1 LKRGDLL
8 VVRLTV
14 DPQGNRLDQL
24 VIEDLLPAGLEI
36 ENPNLATAQLVPWL
50 KQKEERDRHRDA
62 RDDRMLIFTG
72 VLHEP
77 ATFHYAVRAVTAGTY
92 ILPPPVVSGMYEPE
106 IRGVGEGGELVV
118 RP

>member
-1 LKRGDLL
+1 MTLRLAIPNKGRLSERSVEILK
-8 VVRLTV
+8 
-14 DPQGNRLDQL
+14 Q
-24 VIEDLLPAGLEI
+24 AGLEI

-106 IRGVGEGGELVV
+106 IRGVGVGGQVRVV
-118 RP
+118 P